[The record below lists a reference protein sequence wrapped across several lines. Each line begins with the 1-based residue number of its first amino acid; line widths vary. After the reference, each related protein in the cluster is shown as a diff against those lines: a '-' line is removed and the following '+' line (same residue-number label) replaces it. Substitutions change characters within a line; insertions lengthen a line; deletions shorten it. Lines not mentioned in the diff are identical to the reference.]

1 MGFGETEYPLKRIPS
16 VVEASSQ
23 NLESLNEYSY
33 SRDEVELARYGK
45 KQQLRRN
52 FGLLSIIG
60 LTCTL
65 MITWEGT
72 LTVFQS
78 GLNNGGPSG
87 LLYGFLFTWLGSIF
101 QILVMGEMASMIPLA
116 GGQYNWVAILSPP
129 SCSKFL
135 SYLTGWMTVISWQ
148 AALASSAFL
157 GGTMIQGLLVLNH
170 DGYVFKRWHGTLLL
184 YVIIALSLF
193 INTYF
198 ARMLPKIESMVLFI
212 HVVGFF
218 CILIPLVYLAPHGSP
233 RDVFATFNNGGGWAT
248 DGLSFFIGLS
258 TSMFAFIGCDAASH
272 MAEEI
277 EKASTVI
284 PKSMVASVALNGS
297 LGFAMVVATLFC
309 LGNAE
314 DAINS
319 PTGFPFIEVFLNA
332 TGSKGGAT
340 AMTSV
345 IIAAMVFAAV
355 GVLATASRMAWAFAR
370 EKGLPG
376 SATLAKVE
384 PRTALPLY
392 CIGLSTIIS
401 VLLAL
406 INIGSTTAFNALTS
420 LVIASFYSSFA
431 LAAAVLLHKRLTT
444 PPEQMFYG
452 PFQLGRA
459 GVPIII
465 LSLAYSAIGIF
476 FSFWPASS
484 EVTAMTMNWSVVVF
498 FGVLIFSLLFWVIY
512 GRKVY
517 TGPLLEVSTS

>member
-1 MGFGETEYPLKRIPS
+1 MGFGDDEYPMKRIPS
-16 VVEASSQ
+16 VVEAPSQ
-23 NLESLNEYSY
+23 NLESCTEYSY

-65 MITWEGT
+65 MITWEGL

-87 LLYGFLFTWLGSIF
+87 LIYGFIFTWIGSIL
-101 QILVMGEMASMIPLA
+101 QALVMAEMASMIPLA

-157 GGTMIQGLLVLNH
+157 GGTMIQGLLVLNYE
-170 DGYVFKRWHGTLLL
+170 GYNFKKWHGTLLL
-184 YVIIALSLF
+184 YAIIALSLF
-193 INTYF
+193 VNTYF
-198 ARMLPKIESMVLFI
+198 ARLLPKIESMVLFV

-233 RDVFATFNNGGGWAT
+233 KDVFATFNNGGGWGT
-248 DGLSFFIGLS
+248 EGLSFFIGLS

-284 PKSMVASVALNGS
+284 PRSMIASVAIN
-297 LGFAMVVATLFC
+297 
-309 LGNAE
+309 GNAE
-314 DAINS
+314 AAINS

-332 TGSKGGAT
+332 TGTVGGAT
-340 AMTSV
+340 SMTSV
-345 IIAAMVFAAV
+345 IIAAMVFATI
-355 GVLATASRMAWAFAR
+355 GFLATSSRMAWAFAR

-376 SATLAKVE
+376 SAILAKVE

-392 CIGLSTIIS
+392 SIGLSTIIS
-401 VLLAL
+401 LLLAL
-406 INIGSTTAFNALTS
+406 INIASATAFNALTS

-431 LAAAVLLHKRLTT
+431 ISAAVLLHKRLTT

-452 PFQLGRA
+452 PFKLGRA
-459 GVPIII
+459 GIPIII

-484 EVTAMTMNWSVVVF
+484 TVTAKTMNWSVLVF
-498 FGVLIFSLLFWVIY
+498 N
-512 GRKVY
+512 
-517 TGPLLEVSTS
+517 